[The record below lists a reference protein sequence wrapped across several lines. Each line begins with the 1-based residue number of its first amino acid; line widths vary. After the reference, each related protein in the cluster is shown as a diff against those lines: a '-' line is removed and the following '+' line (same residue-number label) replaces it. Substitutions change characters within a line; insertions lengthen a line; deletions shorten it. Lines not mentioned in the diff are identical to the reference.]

1 MAGIKNASDRQ
12 YNGKPT
18 MTHKPH
24 HIWMEQCEAARTI
37 KSRFGVTAAFEYLVG
52 EKLIN
57 FTQAAADHPDFARE
71 LPRFVSEVRC
81 LFTADEIAI
90 HLARLERTQ
99 NEIATDVV
107 ADGDIIEEEEELFP
121 ESPAAAAER
130 IRRFTLIKELLT
142 AVTRRKVKGFGFRS
156 AY

>member
-1 MAGIKNASDRQ
+1 
-12 YNGKPT
+12 
-18 MTHKPH
+18 
-24 HIWMEQCEAARTI
+24 
-37 KSRFGVTAAFEYLVG
+37 
-52 EKLIN
+52 
-57 FTQAAADHPDFARE
+57 
-71 LPRFVSEVRC
+71 